1 MSPSELLCQL
11 IAVPSVNPM
20 GRDLSG
26 PIYFEERLS
35 DWLKDYLQS
44 IGADCERIEVA
55 PGRANVIA
63 RYDSPNAPRTV
74 LFDAHQDTVPVDNMT
89 IAPFEPQR
97 TVDRVF
103 GRGAADVKGGLAAML
118 HAFSRL
124 VRERPEGA
132 ANVVLSCTCDE
143 EFTTLGIRDLVTYWE
158 DGCAKSRLL
167 REKPDV
173 AIVAE
178 PTELNVVIAH
188 RGVVRFRVHSL
199 GRACHSSD
207 PTQGRNAIY
216 TMARAVCYL
225 EDYAS
230 WLPKSVPFH
239 PLCGRP
245 TLSVGRIF
253 GGQSVNIVPDK
264 CTIEI
269 DRRLIPG
276 EDPKSAWSTVRENL
290 LERFGPNIVIDEPW
304 ISSPGLSN
312 QNNAALTETL
322 LKSISK
328 FVPSR
333 RSVGVAYCTHA
344 STLSAAGVPAVVF
357 GPGSIEQAHT
367 VDEYISIEQLDQ
379 AAAVYFEFA
388 CNGFGPQS

>member
-26 PIYFEERLS
+26 PTYFEGRLS
-35 DWLKDYLQS
+35 DWLMNYFAS
-44 IGADCERIEVA
+44 IGAECEQIEVM

-63 RYDSPNAPRTV
+63 RFDSPGATRTM
-74 LFDAHQDTVPVDNMT
+74 LWDAHQDTVPVDNMT
-89 IAPFEPQR
+89 IAAFEPEVR
-97 TVDRVF
+97 DNRVH

-118 HAFSRL
+118 HAFTRL
-124 VRERPEGA
+124 VKERPAGA
-132 ANVVLSCTCDE
+132 ANVVLSCSCDE

-158 DGCAKSRLL
+158 SDCTKSRLL

-173 AIVAE
+173 AIIAE
-178 PTELNVVIAH
+178 PTDLNVVIAH
-188 RGVVRFRVHSL
+188 RGVVRFRVHTI

-269 DRRLIPG
+269 DRRLVPG
-276 EDPKSAWSTVRENL
+276 EEPAVAWSTHREKL
-290 LERFGPNIVIDEPW
+290 LERFGPNITIDEPW

-312 QNNAALTETL
+312 KDNSAIASAL
-322 LKSISK
+322 LKSIEK
-328 FVPSR
+328 TVDSR
-333 RSVGVAYCTHA
+333 RTLGVAYCTHA
-344 STLSAAGVPAVVF
+344 STLNVAGVPSVVF
-357 GPGSIEQAHT
+357 GPGSIDQAHT
-367 VDEYISIEQLDQ
+367 VDEFIEVQQLEQ
-379 AAAVYFEFA
+379 AAAIYFDVA
-388 CNGFGPQS
+388 CHGN